1 MVAMQYVSTRG
12 EAPVLGFSDA
22 VLAGLA
28 RDGGLYVPR
37 EWPHFS
43 AADIRAMRGLA
54 YPDLAIRVLTP
65 FLGGE
70 IAAPVFERLVREA
83 YATFRHEAVC
93 PLVQTGAD
101 TFVLEL
107 FHGPTLAFKDVAMQL
122 LARLMDH
129 VLAEHDRRATI
140 VGATSGDT
148 GGAAIDAFAGRDR
161 TDIFILFPHGKVSPV
176 QQRQMTT
183 SKAANVHAL
192 SIEGNFDDCQGLV
205 KDMFND
211 HAFRDR
217 VSLSGVNS
225 INWARIMAQIVYYF
239 SSALSLGAPDR
250 PVSFTVPTGNFGD
263 IFAGYAAKRMGLPI
277 ERLVIATNDNDILA
291 RTLATGEYRTK
302 GVFATTS
309 PSMDIQVSS
318 NFERLLFE
326 ASGREPATVRRYMNG
341 LKQSGAFTIE
351 ANEIAAI
358 RSEFDAGRATM
369 GDVAARI
376 RSTLSASGY
385 LLDPHTAAA
394 MQVAAG
400 KAGGATPMVVLAT
413 AHPAKFPA
421 AVEAACGVVP
431 ALPAWLGGLME
442 AEEKYTVLPSDLKMV
457 EDHVSRRARAAR

>member
-1 MVAMQYVSTRG
+1 MQYVSTRG
-12 EAPVLGFSDA
+12 EAPALGFSDA

-28 RDGGLYVPR
+28 RDGGLYLPSA
-37 EWPHFS
+37 WPHFS
-43 AADIRAMRGLA
+43 AAEIRAMRGLA
-54 YPDLAIRVLTP
+54 YPDLAIRVLSP

-93 PLVQTGAD
+93 PLVQTGPNS
-101 TFVLEL
+101 FVLEL

-122 LARLMDH
+122 LARLMDY
-129 VLAEHDRRATI
+129 VLAERDQRATI

-148 GGAAIDAFAGRDR
+148 GGAAIDAFAGRNR
-161 TDIFILFPHGKVSPV
+161 TDIFVLFPHGRVSPV

-183 SKAANVHAL
+183 STAANVHAL
-192 SIEGNFDDCQGLV
+192 AIEGNFDDCQGLV

-211 HAFRDR
+211 HGFRDR

-263 IFAGYAAKRMGLPI
+263 IFAGYAAKKMGLPI
-277 ERLVIATNDNDILA
+277 ERLIIATNDNDILA
-291 RTLATGEYRTK
+291 RTLATGEYRMK
-302 GVFATTS
+302 GVFSTTS

-326 ASGREPATVRRYMNG
+326 ASGRDASTVRRYMNG

-351 ANEIAAI
+351 AGEIAKI

-369 GDVAARI
+369 DEVAASI
-376 RSTLSASGY
+376 RTTLAASGY

-394 MQVAAG
+394 VHVAAG
-400 KAGGATPMVVLAT
+400 KAAGEVPMVVLGT

-421 AVEAACGVVP
+421 AVEAASGVSP
-431 ALPAWLGGLME
+431 ALPAWLGGLMS

-457 EDHVSRRARAAR
+457 EDYLGRHTRAAR

>member
-394 MQVAAG
+394 MQVASG